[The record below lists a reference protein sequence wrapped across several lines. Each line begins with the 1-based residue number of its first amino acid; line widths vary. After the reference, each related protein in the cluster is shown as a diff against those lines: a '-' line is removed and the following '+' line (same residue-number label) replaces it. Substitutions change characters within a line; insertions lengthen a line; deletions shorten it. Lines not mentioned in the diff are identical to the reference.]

1 MAKISAAVVQ
11 GLRVTMPPLEE
22 QQRVLAAVSAADS
35 RIESEV
41 KLRNGLA
48 TMKSGLM
55 DDLLTGRVRVTPL
68 LQDHGQSSPE
78 EKV

>member
-68 LQDHGQSSPE
+68 LAQQAT
-78 EKV
+78 